1 MFDLILQRCDALAKN
16 FNEIADERKLLLTQL
31 AAHLQTKLGEQL
43 PINLVYVCTHNSR
56 RSHLGQVWAAIAAN
70 YYGIDNVFT
79 FSGGTEATAFN
90 ANAIRALVA
99 AGCKVVQTDDSSNPL
114 YLVCYGLEEM
124 VNCFSK
130 HYAHEANPKTDFVA
144 IMTCSEAEDH
154 CPFLPGC
161 DLRIGT
167 TYHDPKAFDDT
178 PLQDEKY
185 IERSNQIAM
194 ECLYVFSKLKLK

>member
-1 MFDLILQRCDALAKN
+1 MFDLILQRCDALTKN
-16 FNEIADERKLLLTQL
+16 FNEIADDRKLLLTQL
-31 AAHLQTKLGEQL
+31 AEHIQTKLDEQL
-43 PINLVYVCTHNSR
+43 PVNLVYVCTHNSR

-70 YYGIDNVFT
+70 YYGIEHVFT

-99 AGCKVVQTDDSSNPL
+99 SGCKVVPTDDTPNPL

-130 HYAHEANPKTDFVA
+130 HYTHEANPKTDFVA

-167 TYHDPKAFDDT
+167 TYHDPKTFDDT

-194 ECLYVFSKLKLK
+194 ECLYVFSKVNQK